1 MLKPIAAMSDHEMLV
16 ELMHEKRRNDRARN
30 ITYMIAGAILVL
42 VIILLVRYLP
52 PAIRY
57 FRSLNESLDSIRSG
71 VESVRGVAD
80 NVNNTI
86 TSLWDKLATLFRWG
100 TSGDQL

>member
-30 ITYMIAGAILVL
+30 IQYMIAGAVLVL
-42 VIILLVRYLP
+42 IVILLIRYLP

-57 FRSLNESLDSIRSG
+57 FKNLNESLETIRGG
-71 VESVRGVAD
+71 VDTVRGVAD
-80 NVNNTI
+80 NVNEKIN
-86 TSLWDKLATLFRWG
+86 SLWDKLATIFRWG
-100 TSGDQL
+100 TGGDQI